1 LKSIFW
7 SRKEGK
13 SQQKREGLASV
24 ITWQH
29 LKEDSPFTGK
39 LNNKKLAKKNC
50 PKLKAE
56 S

>member
-7 SRKEGK
+7 SRKKGK
-13 SQQKREGLASV
+13 SHQKKEGLASI

-29 LKEDSPFTGK
+29 PKEDSPFIGK
-39 LNNKKLAKKNC
+39 LNNKKLGQT
-50 PKLKAE
+50 E